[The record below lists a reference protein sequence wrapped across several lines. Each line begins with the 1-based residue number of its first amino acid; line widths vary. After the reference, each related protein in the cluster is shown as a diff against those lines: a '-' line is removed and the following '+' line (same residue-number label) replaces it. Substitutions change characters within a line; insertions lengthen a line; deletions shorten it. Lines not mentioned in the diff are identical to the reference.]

1 MKIKIVN
8 RSKHPLPVYATEG
21 ASGMDLRADLDEDL
35 AIAPFER
42 IKVPTGLYLEL
53 PEGIEGQVRARSGLS
68 FKKGITLINA
78 VGTVDSDYRG
88 EITVPLVNLSQDT
101 VVIQDGERIAQL
113 VLARYEK
120 ADLIEVEELEE
131 LDKTARG
138 KGGFGHTGRL

>member
-8 RSKHPLPVYATEG
+8 RSKHPLPAYATEG

>member
-8 RSKHPLPVYATEG
+8 RSKHPLPAYATEG

-42 IKVPTGLYLEL
+42 IQVPTGLYLEL